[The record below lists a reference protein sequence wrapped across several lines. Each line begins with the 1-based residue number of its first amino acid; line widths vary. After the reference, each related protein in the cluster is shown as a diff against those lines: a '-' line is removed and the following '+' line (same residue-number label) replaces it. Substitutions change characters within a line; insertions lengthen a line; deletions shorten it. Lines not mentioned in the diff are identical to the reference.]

1 MDKQK
6 TPAGFATNEPKQVAG
21 YAGAG
26 KTRRDT
32 RTTKPGQ
39 LLTRS
44 LLQIFTWEK
53 KKKVKQ

>member
-1 MDKQK
+1 MTVAMDKQK
-6 TPAGFATNEPKQVAG
+6 TPAVFATNEPKQVAG

-44 LLQIFTWEK
+44 LLQIFT
-53 KKKVKQ
+53 